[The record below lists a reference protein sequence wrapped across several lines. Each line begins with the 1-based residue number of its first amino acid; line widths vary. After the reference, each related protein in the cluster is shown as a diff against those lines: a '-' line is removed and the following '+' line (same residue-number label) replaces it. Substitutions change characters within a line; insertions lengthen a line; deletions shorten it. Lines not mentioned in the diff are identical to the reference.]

1 MSKAQ
6 QIALHKQAHQV
17 LGAMLHHPEFG
28 AMRARVIAEF
38 NQDAA
43 RFDLEVPAKRAQQV
57 RKLYKM
63 IKASDESTYQAL
75 KPLRTAIGW
84 LREKGFDILYRAIQ
98 AGIKKPF
105 AQPID
110 RIIMI
115 YSFFAL
121 AIHDE
126 FVEHAVK
133 FQSGDS
139 FTVEDC
145 GRMLQDPVHGKW
157 VRYFAY
163 GYPLILSSIPEN
175 RWEQNQLETDHPI
188 SNLRIEDRWFC
199 TYVGFEQGSAQA
211 AAPAAAPS
219 KSDPEERAPR
229 A

>member
-1 MSKAQ
+1 MYS
-6 QIALHKQAHQV
+6 IEYIRF
-17 LGAMLHHPEFG
+17 EFY
-28 AMRARVIAEF
+28 F
-38 NQDAA
+38 FLSFLFFFLFLFFLN
-43 RFDLEVPAKRAQQV
+43 FC
-57 RKLYKM
+57 
-63 IKASDESTYQAL
+63 
-75 KPLRTAIGW
+75 
-84 LREKGFDILYRAIQ
+84 KGFLDFWVI
-98 AGIKKPF
+98 GES
-105 AQPID
+105 AQVFLTGNT
-110 RIIMI
+110 I
-115 YSFFAL
+115 YTSACIGNGYYL
-121 AIHDE
+121 AFTYELHDE